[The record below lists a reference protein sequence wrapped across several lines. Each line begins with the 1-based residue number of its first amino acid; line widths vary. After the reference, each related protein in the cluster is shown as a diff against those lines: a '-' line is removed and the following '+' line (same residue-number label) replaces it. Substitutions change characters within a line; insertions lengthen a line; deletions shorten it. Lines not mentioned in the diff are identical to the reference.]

1 MMRFLGF
8 LFLVAAG
15 IGAWGWWK
23 DWFSVTTGEAKGK
36 SSITVEIDNDKLAA
50 DLDAYE
56 KKAREVLDALDRK
69 IDELKEKA
77 KSAGSDSKDELE
89 REIDELEQKK
99 EAAAESLGELKSTSD
114 QELDD
119 VRKRLDEV
127 LEESK
132 DAVKRAGGD

>member
-1 MMRFLGF
+1 MRFLGF
-8 LFLVAAG
+8 LFLVAVG

-23 DWFSVTTGEAKGK
+23 DWFSVTTSDANGK
-36 SSITVEIDNDKLAA
+36 SSITVEIDKDKLAA

-77 KSAGSDSKDELE
+77 KSAGGDAKKELE

-99 EAAAESLGELKSTSD
+99 EAAAESLGELKNSSD
-114 QELDD
+114 QKLDD